1 MSTVFALQPPVVSQT
16 FQRTCPGAQAA
27 AWSVYV
33 TTDIAAMT
41 VVNAKASAITAKIF
55 VLLLSRGMTLPE
67 PAQGHCDAR
76 HALSFFRLG

>member
-16 FQRTCPGAQAA
+16 FQHTCPGAQAA

-41 VVNAKASAITAKIF
+41 VVNAKASAITPCQNPP
-55 VLLLSRGMTLPE
+55 RGTVTLVT
-67 PAQGHCDAR
+67 
-76 HALSFFRLG
+76 L